1 VATHFGDTTGE
12 STTSTMKK
20 GDPSTNGSDLN
31 NSNIIKPTL
40 DHLSEKDRKTLEAYH
55 KEVDEVFLSCYEV
68 TRQGLLKMDV
78 VPIIICKSD
87 VTPEVK
93 NNPSLS
99 LDDIQ
104 FMINSALERQSKSS
118 NEKMY
123 RGIGERDGKKS

>member
-1 VATHFGDTTGE
+1 
-12 STTSTMKK
+12 MKK